1 MACPPRLPRIIPRT
15 AKHKKKNTST
25 ISGRHGLHQPSA
37 VSDCSRQLESPPLVC
52 SFPSPQSHQV
62 VPRRKAHHGVF
73 RAKVNTRLM
82 NSRRKDG
89 SGNRGRP
96 VWCEGSGLNVASGG
110 GIGGSRTGSYD
121 RSESRMREIRTP
133 DSMSGDGKW
142 SVAAWPKLPHPSSAL
157 PQETVGLATGGS
169 AY

>member
-37 VSDCSRQLESPPLVC
+37 VSDCSRQLESPSLVC

-82 NSRRKDG
+82 NSRRKGG

-96 VWCEGSGLNVASGG
+96 VWCEGSGLNVALGG
-110 GIGGSRTGSYD
+110 GIGGRRTGSYD
-121 RSESRMREIRTP
+121 VVEP
-133 DSMSGDGKW
+133 DAGNPHARFDERGW
-142 SVAAWPKLPHPSSAL
+142 ETDVAAWLVAESPSASRRSSSRSCQL
-157 PQETVGLATGGS
+157 
-169 AY
+169 

>member
-37 VSDCSRQLESPPLVC
+37 VSDCSRQLESPSLVC

-73 RAKVNTRLM
+73 GATVNTRLM
-82 NSRRKDG
+82 NSRRKGG

-96 VWCEGSGLNVASGG
+96 VWCEGSGLNVASDD
-110 GIGGSRTGSYD
+110 GIGGSRTGSY
-121 RSESRMREIRTP
+121 EVGEP
-133 DSMSGDGKW
+133 D
-142 SVAAWPKLPHPSSAL
+142 ARNPHPSSAL

>member
-1 MACPPRLPRIIPRT
+1 MACPPRLPCIIPRT
-15 AKHKKKNTST
+15 AKQTKKNTST
-25 ISGRHGLHQPSA
+25 ISGRHGLDQPSA
-37 VSDCSRQLESPPLVC
+37 VSDCSRQLESPSLVC

-82 NSRRKDG
+82 NSRRKGG

-96 VWCEGSGLNVASGG
+96 VWCKGSGLNVASDD

-121 RSESRMREIRTP
+121 CRRA
-133 DSMSGDGKW
+133 GCGK
-142 SVAAWPKLPHPSSAL
+142 SAPILGSTTRDCRPCHRRVRLLRLCRQNLHVA
-157 PQETVGLATGGS
+157 
-169 AY
+169 